1 MSYYGSSAA
10 PVQAGR
16 MQVTGPQGGTVS
28 KTGFRYHP
36 GRDIRRGARDIERD
50 LRHGWR
56 EFEGDVTEGIEELEE
71 EMDKFNF
78 QETLRKII
86 SYAIEGLALS
96 TAAYALP
103 KLLRKDSQ
111 WTMMQFRDIIMI
123 GLVAAAV
130 FAILDIYAPR
140 IGGAARLGAGL
151 AVGAYQVGGI
161 PTNTRP

>member
-1 MSYYGSSAA
+1 MSYYGSSA
-10 PVQAGR
+10 QAGR
-16 MQVTGPQGGTVS
+16 MQVTGPHGGTAT

-36 GRDIRRGARDIERD
+36 GRDIRRGVHDIERD
-50 LRHGWR
+50 IRRGWR
-56 EFEGDVTEGIEELEE
+56 EFEGDVGEGLEELEE
-71 EMDKFNF
+71 EIDKFNF

-86 SYAIEGLALS
+86 SYAIEGLALA

-111 WTMMQFRDIIMI
+111 WSMTQFRDIVMI

-151 AVGAYQVGGI
+151 AIGAYQVGGI
-161 PTNTRP
+161 PTNLRPA